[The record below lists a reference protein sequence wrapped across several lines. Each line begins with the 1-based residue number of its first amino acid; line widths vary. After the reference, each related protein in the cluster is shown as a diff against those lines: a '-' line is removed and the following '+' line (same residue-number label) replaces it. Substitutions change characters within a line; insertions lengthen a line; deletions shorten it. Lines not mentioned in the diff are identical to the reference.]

1 MLCFFSVTRIGVK
14 MFRKHSF
21 YRRTNISSGIHLNNR
36 FNNKRA
42 FSLIELA
49 ISLGIFMLASA
60 AITIAIGNAGVA
72 GGEIRLEKNVKY
84 QVQSLATQISQANYS
99 TLITNTFTRPSAC
112 ADDEMKSCITLN
124 DQSFVITWEI
134 NSGTDVN
141 SVLVDAPGT
150 IKIIGSLTLVSG
162 KTISAFAT
170 ARAPAGNWSASDY
183 SAVRV
188 SISNPAGYS
197 GPIYLYS
204 AKNGVATVI
213 AASNPIG
220 TSKKVVLRYITNNCG
235 PCRLSLTA
243 TGSNLLDTY
252 MLDQATSSTYGYTL
266 STGTGL
272 NDTNAVIRNATK
284 VTLNLWA
291 HNTDG
296 TYLPPASSTGGS
308 ICLYLSYT
316 EGDSTYKIPGC
327 NTTSNPSQIVYQSIT
342 LQTGITNGNYVTGI
356 PAGVPLTFSTD
367 GVTAGSTCTDPSTL
381 GAGSFSSTYYN
392 GSAFTS
398 GIECTSWTW
407 GYPKW
412 LNTAGPLY
420 SSTGSKTFENGSY
433 TTPAS
438 SSDVEL
444 GVTWDTSISAPAGGV
459 NSGDTLWGKPRT
471 KRTTITSLTTEQLA
485 ASDSSCGGSFCNSLL
500 NYLPYPTTGRF
511 ATPLGPQWG
520 VVYAG
525 NGTISLSI
533 TDNDFSSSYPISATL
548 GSQTVNGSLYQDLA
562 RTILYSPGSS
572 LLSSCTTLPC
582 TINLYYSSTSALDYF
597 NLTLTQNG
605 SSRTYNIG
613 LAPSAG
619 SIWGV
624 VPSSVTLTQKQNS
637 SKYYLL
643 NSYNF
648 SGALTGGVNFTT
660 STSGVQ
666 LTAPA
671 ATVSSTTA
679 ASGICPSLLT
689 GQACIQVSALATT
702 LPNTYSINNY
712 TSSGIYSA
720 LVNSTVSQKPATLS
734 VISATSGNQ
743 GDTITIIGEIKDAN
757 ATAVTN
763 APIFLSSVYS
773 GSGTWTPGVKAS
785 VVSCATESNG
795 RCTLTLSMQ
804 KGAPS
809 GTYNFTLTS
818 GALSASSTFT
828 VSKVAD
834 RISINSSEV
843 SQSSSVAIPLHIYDA
858 SGIGVSGIT
867 PTISALSGFTSSFSG
882 ATDSNGLSTLNLA
895 ATASATVG
903 RHDFTITA
911 GSLTQ
916 LLRVNVTCVAKG
928 ISTITPS
935 VAQGA
940 NTQLSFYALDTNG
953 DHCPYAELTVTNAS
967 TLLVSKNLQADKNG
981 LIKTNVT
988 APLSTGTGI
997 YSLTLS
1003 NNIPNTISTLNVVV
1017 TVGLSYLSPQ
1027 KIIAKGNSQV
1037 ITFDVRDSVGGL
1049 IANLPFTVK
1058 SLAPELTITGA
1069 INGIY
1074 SSTSASSG
1082 YITLT
1087 LNTPSTIRS
1096 GYYDLMFTINGK
1108 NYQVSVAVR

>member
-1 MLCFFSVTRIGVK
+1 
-14 MFRKHSF
+14 
-21 YRRTNISSGIHLNNR
+21 
-36 FNNKRA
+36 
-42 FSLIELA
+42 
-49 ISLGIFMLASA
+49 MLASA

-72 GGEIRLEKNVKY
+72 GGEIRLQKNVKY
-84 QVQSLATQISQANYS
+84 QVQSLATQISQADYS

-112 ADDEMKSCITLN
+112 ADDELKSCITLN
-124 DQSFVITWEI
+124 GQSFVVTWELT
-134 NSGTDVN
+134 SGTDVN
-141 SVLVDAPGT
+141 SVLIDAPGT
-150 IKIIGSLTLVSG
+150 IKIAGSLTLASG
-162 KTISAFAT
+162 KTITAFAT

-252 MLDQATSSTYGYTL
+252 MLDQATSSTFGYTL

-291 HNTDG
+291 HNSDG

-316 EGDSTYKIPGC
+316 EGDTTYKIPGC
-327 NTTSNPSQIVYQSIT
+327 NTTSNPSQITYQSIN
-342 LQTGITNGNYVTGI
+342 LQTGITNGNYITGI

-367 GVTAGSTCTDPSTL
+367 GVTAGSTCIDPSTY
-381 GAGSFSSTYYN
+381 GAGTFSSTYFN
-392 GSAFTS
+392 GSTFTS
-398 GIECTSWTW
+398 GVECTSWTW

-420 SSTGSKTFENGSY
+420 SSTGSKTFENGTY
-433 TTPAS
+433 TTPATS
-438 SSDVEL
+438 TDVEL
-444 GVTWDTSISAPAGGV
+444 GVTWDTSISAPAAGV
-459 NSGDTLWGKPRT
+459 SSGDTLWGKPRT
-471 KRTTITSLTTEQLA
+471 KRSTITSLTAEQLA
-485 ASDSSCGGSFCNSLL
+485 SSDSSCGGSFCNSAV

-520 VVYAG
+520 VVYSG
-525 NGTISLSI
+525 NGTLSIAI

-548 GSQTVNGSLYQDLA
+548 ASQTTSGSLYQDLA
-562 RTILYSPGSS
+562 RTTLYTAGST
-572 LLSSCTTLPC
+572 LLSGCTTLPC
-582 TINLYYSSTSALDYF
+582 NITLYYSNLSALDHF

-613 LAPSAG
+613 IAPSSG

-624 VPSSVTLTQKQNS
+624 VPSSVTLSQKQNS

-648 SGALTGGVNFTT
+648 SGALTGGVSFTT

-666 LTAPA
+666 ITAPA
-671 ATVSSTTA
+671 ATVSASTNAT
-679 ASGICPSLLT
+679 GICPTLLT
-689 GQACIQVSALATT
+689 GQACIEVGALATT

-712 TSSGIYSA
+712 TSNGIYSA
-720 LVNSTVSQKPATLS
+720 LVNSIVSQKPASLA
-734 VISATSGNQ
+734 VISASSGNQ

-757 ATAVTN
+757 ATAITG
-763 APIFLSSVYS
+763 APIFLSQVYS

-785 VVSCATESNG
+785 VVSCSTASNG
-795 RCTLTLSMQ
+795 RCTLTLSLQ

-828 VSKVAD
+828 VAKVAD
-834 RISINSSEV
+834 RISINSAEV
-843 SQSSSVAIPLHIYDA
+843 GQSSSVAVPLHVYDA
-858 SGIGVSGIT
+858 SGVGVSGIT
-867 PTISALSGFTSSFSG
+867 PTISSVAGFTTSFSG
-882 ATDSNGLSTLNLA
+882 ATDGNGLSTLNLA

-911 GSLTQ
+911 GSITQ
-916 LLRVNVTCVAKG
+916 TLRVNVTCVAKG
-928 ISTITPS
+928 ISTLTPTVS
-935 VAQGA
+935 QGA
-940 NTQLSFYALDTNG
+940 NSQLTFYALDANG
-953 DHCPYAELTVTNAS
+953 DHCPYAELTINNST
-967 TLLVSKNLQADKNG
+967 TLLISKNLQADKNG
-981 LIKTNVT
+981 LIKTNIT

-997 YSLTLS
+997 YSLTFL
-1003 NNIPNTISTLNVVV
+1003 NDVPNTIATLNVVV
-1017 TVGLSYLSPQ
+1017 NVGLSYLSPQ
-1027 KIIAKGNSQV
+1027 KIIAKGSSQV

-1058 SLAPELTITGA
+1058 SLTPEMTITGA

-1082 YITLT
+1082 YISLT
-1087 LNTPSTIRS
+1087 LNTPSNIKS